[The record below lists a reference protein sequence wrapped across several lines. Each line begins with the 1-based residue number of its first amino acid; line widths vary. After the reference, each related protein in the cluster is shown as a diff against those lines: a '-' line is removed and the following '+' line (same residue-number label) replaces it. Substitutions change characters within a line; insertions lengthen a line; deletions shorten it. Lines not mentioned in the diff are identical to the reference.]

1 MCIQIDIHVLATIK
15 LNFYMTNNNSACLDC
30 LFSLTNVSSQPG
42 LIFRKLAKNLDFW
55 PKLDKN
61 VGFNEKKRKNCYF
74 FSPFGYKW
82 PKTNKKVTKNW
93 PTTYNPLFCMIFF
106 HFFIFINLVTVTDR
120 GVKVGQ
126 DDQKLVKM
134 TNLTI
139 TPPQSRGLRG
149 SPAYNSKSYPLKLA
163 NLTS

>member
-1 MCIQIDIHVLATIK
+1 
-15 LNFYMTNNNSACLDC
+15 
-30 LFSLTNVSSQPG
+30 
-42 LIFRKLAKNLDFW
+42 
-55 PKLDKN
+55 
-61 VGFNEKKRKNCYF
+61 
-74 FSPFGYKW
+74 
-82 PKTNKKVTKNW
+82 
-93 PTTYNPLFCMIFF
+93 MIFF

-149 SPAYNSKSYPLKLA
+149 SPAYQYIDCANISTAPKYQPCRISLA
-163 NLTS
+163 RRAN